1 MKYRMLLHYDAYA
14 EKIVEAD
21 SEEEAV
27 DIAFDDFDMLDF
39 EGEYDIEDIVEIED
53 DEE

>member
-1 MKYRMLLHYDAYA
+1 MKYRILLHYDAYA

-21 SEEEAV
+21 NEDEAAEA
-27 DIAFDDFDMLDF
+27 AFDDFDTIDF